1 MTGQGMDRAEPGR
14 LRISIAMAT
23 CNGARFLPEQLQS
36 FVAQE
41 RLPDELVVC
50 DDGSSDHTMDIL
62 HAFAASAPFA
72 VRVERNE
79 VNLGYVRNFE
89 KALSLCTG
97 DIIFLSDQDDVW
109 LPAKLGR
116 VEAEF
121 LADPM
126 VMATI
131 NDMIITDAELR
142 HSNVT
147 QMGNIRRAGLDDA
160 SFGWGCGLA
169 VRRSLLGVLLPFPET
184 MSFAHDSWI
193 NEVSTTLGVK
203 KVITD
208 PLQFYRRHG
217 ENESKWVLSTP
228 SRVTARVVIAQTD
241 LTSPLSG
248 WDIHIEIT
256 EAAKAFYL
264 GRRSGIE
271 ALGLARMIEPALAKL
286 HRRESAIRT
295 RVALLRTPRLK
306 RLPGVLSFW
315 AAGHYRRFSGWK
327 SAIKDM
333 IRP

>member
-1 MTGQGMDRAEPGR
+1 VAEPSR

-23 CNGARFLPEQLQS
+23 YNGARFLPEQLAS

-41 RLPDELVVC
+41 RLPDEFVVC
-50 DDGSSDHTMDIL
+50 DDGSSDATMDIL
-62 HAFAASAPFA
+62 HAFAITAPFE

-79 VNLGYVRNFE
+79 KNLGYVRNFE

-131 NDMIITDAELR
+131 NDMFITDAELK
-142 HSNVT
+142 HNNVT
-147 QMGNIRRAGLDDA
+147 QMGNILRAGMDDT

-169 VRRSLLGVLLPFPET
+169 VRKSLMTLLLPFPSQ
-184 MSFAHDSWI
+184 MRFAHDSWI
-193 NEVSTTLGVK
+193 NEVSTALGAK
-203 KVITD
+203 KVVTES
-208 PLQFYRRHG
+208 LQLYRRHG
-217 ENESKWVLSTP
+217 LNESHSSLSVP
-228 SRVTARVVIAQTD
+228 SPVTARTVMAQVD
-241 LTSPLSG
+241 LSSPLSG
-248 WDIHIEIT
+248 WDVHLEIT
-256 EAAKAFYL
+256 EAA
-264 GRRSGIE
+264 RSLLINRQPNIE
-271 ALGLARMIEPALAKL
+271 ALGLVEKAKHGLAIL
-286 HRRESAIRT
+286 DRRQNAIRT
-295 RVALLRTPRLK
+295 RVALLKTPRLK

-327 SAIKDM
+327 SAVKDM